1 MRRTAGGGTRSA
13 QPAGVPVRS
22 TSPGAM
28 FAKVDSSEI
37 VSAGL
42 KTRFRVEFA
51 LSRGAVHRE
60 LELEVVETAELIV
73 LEGSQ
78 PRAQRTESAVALPL
92 KNWVCGN

>member
-13 QPAGVPVRS
+13 RPAGVPVSS

-28 FAKVDSSEI
+28 FAKVDSSRDRLGRFEDK
-37 VSAGL
+37 VSGQ
-42 KTRFRVEFA
+42 VA

-78 PRAQRTESAVALPL
+78 PRAQRTESAVALSP
-92 KNWVCGN
+92 